1 MNSDEKSNVAVASEE
16 AAGVFNALMYAN
28 ASTACEQPVSPLPP
42 EKQAEFCECVRVI
55 YTHKKHVPEVARAIA
70 TIEREGYYLYCLGDK
85 FKSIDDFIQK
95 VFGFDRTYIFRMKK
109 FGSWLKDNDIPKGKE
124 PSETSVRDLLQNC
137 FSDEDRKTIYRNAQ
151 KKCFSRQE
159 KTSKSN
165 AESSG
170 EKVESDTEGDPTSAN
185 DHGNDSGTPREE
197 IDCTAEICQTVPEA
211 KDIRQAIR
219 DFKEGSDRV
228 YLPQLDKSYPK
239 EVSFTVILSENADKF
254 TTTGMVLGCFKLY
267 KTATNMTAVDKETEQ
282 SIREY
287 IRKLIEKTEAEMND
301 LLQNPSSVTENN
313 AD

>member
-1 MNSDEKSNVAVASEE
+1 MNSDEKRSVAVTSKE
-16 AAGVFNALMYAN
+16 AAEIVNVPMSACGL
-28 ASTACEQPVSPLPP
+28 ACEQMNSPLSP
-42 EKQAEFCECVRVI
+42 EKQAEFQECVKTL
-55 YTHKKHVPEVARAIA
+55 YTHKKHVPEVAKAIA
-70 TIEREGYYLYCLGDK
+70 TIEREGYYAYYSGGK
-85 FKSIDDFIQK
+85 FKNTDDFIQK
-95 VFGFDRTYIFRMKK
+95 VFGFDRTYTYRMKK
-109 FGSWLKDNDIPKGKE
+109 FGFWLKDNNIPKGKE